1 MSKPFLFLL
10 FFALAIRLA
19 WIAFL
24 PWSGPRLYPF
34 VDADGYLNAAESF
47 RTGQFLDNG
56 EQIVRMPL
64 YPSLLSFITRAV
76 RPAPLSD
83 ANASA
88 LFVIR
93 SWHCLL
99 DVVTLACLYLFVNK
113 WFAPGCALPA
123 GILYAIYPLALYRLP
138 LPNTEIIQGAAMA
151 FWLLAASKVLETRR
165 LRDALGL
172 SLLSAVQ
179 AFISPALQFVP
190 FLFSICLF
198 LIVPWKNAVR
208 LCAVLIIPFLLISSA
223 WGLRN
228 AAVSG
233 QFFLYDIRGGKEF
246 WLGNNQDVDGRWE
259 GPGQTLWMSQW
270 KKIIEETKAEGGGA
284 REINRRL
291 YAKGLEEILSNPSGA
306 ALLFVKKFFRFWY
319 VPASERMLSVTIP
332 LQTLY
337 LILALMGFAAAGYR
351 HSGILLIL
359 GVIGYLCAIYTLSY
373 ACIRFSQPL
382 MPWVCA
388 LGGVGLHRIR
398 CGRME
403 RTP

>member
-19 WIAFL
+19 WIAIL
-24 PWSGPRLYPF
+24 PWSGAKLYPF

-64 YPSLLSFITRAV
+64 YPSLLSFFTCAV
-76 RPAPLSD
+76 QPASLSVS
-83 ANASA
+83 NASA
-88 LFVIR
+88 LLVIR
-93 SWHCLL
+93 IWHCLL
-99 DVVTLACLYLFVNK
+99 DVTTLACLYLFVKK
-113 WFAPGCALPA
+113 WFLPGCALPA

-151 FWLLAASKVLETRR
+151 FWMLAASKVFETRL

-172 SLLSAVQ
+172 SLLSVVQ

-198 LIVPWKNAVR
+198 LIIPWKNAVR
-208 LCAVLIIPFLLISSA
+208 MCAVILIPFLLIASG
-223 WGLRN
+223 WGWRN

-259 GPGQTLWMSQW
+259 GPGQAFWMSQW
-270 KKIIEETKAEGGGA
+270 EKIIEETKAEGGSA
-284 REINRRL
+284 REINQRL
-291 YAKGLEEILSNPSGA
+291 YAKGVKEILSNPSGA
-306 ALLFVKKFFRFWY
+306 AMLFVKKFFRFWY
-319 VPASERMLSVTIP
+319 VPASERMLSVTVP
-332 LQTLY
+332 LQSIY
-337 LILALMGFAAAGYR
+337 LLLALIGFAVVGYR
-351 HSGILLIL
+351 HRGILLIL
-359 GVIGYLCAIYTLSY
+359 GIIGYLCAIYTLSY
-373 ACIRFSQPL
+373 ACIRFCQPV

-388 LGGVGLHRIR
+388 LGGVGLHCIW

-403 RTP
+403 RTL